1 MATCRHKSNGLMGAV
16 RENNL
21 HLVQYFL
28 HELLECKKLVDIL
41 KHETSFGETLL
52 TFASHLG
59 RTEVVQILLKAIT
72 SIVQNQHDVL
82 TVSDF
87 VNHET
92 CRGKTAII
100 EAVKNDQLGVVSV
113 LLSQQANAKL
123 PSRIHHKSALDWAI
137 TLGYESI
144 ASAINKHVE
153 LEEHVSSLFKAVS
166 KFDITSVKELTEGG
180 VPHERNQDARFQQE
194 LESKKHQVEIDRHN
208 QDEISL
214 ALDETQCSK
223 TRVLTEIQDRE
234 LRIASLFKKREE
246 LIINRRNE
254 VMTAITKVRL
264 AIATENIS
272 DLCNLSNPPVEF
284 ELISKALC
292 TLLHV
297 KVKITDQITDE
308 NMPHWV
314 EMKVLL
320 QDKTRFYHRIVSGT
334 FLLFFPCPCD
344 VQQQT

>member
-1 MATCRHKSNGLMGAV
+1 M
-16 RENNL
+16 
-21 HLVQYFL
+21 
-28 HELLECKKLVDIL
+28 

-52 TFASHLG
+52 TFASSLG
-59 RTEVVQILLKAIT
+59 RTEAVQILLKAIT
-72 SIVQNQHDVL
+72 SIVQKQRDVL

-87 VNHET
+87 IDHET
-92 CRGKTAII
+92 SRGKTAII
-100 EAVKNDQLGVVSV
+100 EAVKNNQLAVIEV
-113 LLSQQANAKL
+113 LLSHQANAKL

-166 KFDITSVKELTEGG
+166 KFDITSDKALTEGG

-194 LESKKHQVEIDRHN
+194 LESKKHQVDLLN

-214 ALDETQCSK
+214 ALNETQCSR

-234 LRIASLFKKREE
+234 LCIANLFKKREE

-264 AIATENIS
+264 AVATENIS

-292 TLLHV
+292 TVLHV
-297 KVKITDQITDE
+297 KVESLDE
-308 NMPHWV
+308 NMPHWM
-314 EMKVLL
+314 ETKVLL
-320 QDKTRFYHRIVSGT
+320 QDKTRFYHRIVS
-334 FLLFFPCPCD
+334 
-344 VQQQT
+344 